1 MIVYGGGSIIRN
13 GLLQRIEDSLQ
24 QAGVD
29 YVKLGGVQPNPT
41 DPKVYEGIGTGAQRR
56 RGLYASRRGRLCH

>member
-1 MIVYGGGSIIRN
+1 MIVYGGGSIIRS

-29 YVKLGGVQPNPT
+29 YVKLGGVKHDNHDCKT
-41 DPKVYEGIGTGAQRR
+41 MWMYG
-56 RGLYASRRGRLCH
+56 

>member
-1 MIVYGGGSIIRN
+1 MIVYGGGSIIRS

-29 YVKLGGVQPNPT
+29 YVKLG
-41 DPKVYEGIGTGAQRR
+41 RR
-56 RGLYASRRGRLCH
+56 TT

>member
-1 MIVYGGGSIIRN
+1 MIVYGGGSIIRS

-29 YVKLGGVQPNPT
+29 LSLIHISLEKGGT
-41 DPKVYEGIGTGAQRR
+41 EEGFSSNF
-56 RGLYASRRGRLCH
+56 LESPE